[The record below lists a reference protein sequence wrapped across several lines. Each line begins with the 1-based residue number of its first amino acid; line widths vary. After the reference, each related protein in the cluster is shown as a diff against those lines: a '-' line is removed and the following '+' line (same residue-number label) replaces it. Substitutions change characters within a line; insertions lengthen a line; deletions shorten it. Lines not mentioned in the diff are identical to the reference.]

1 MQMVLAANA
10 CFEIWVLL
18 RDASVPDFVE
28 AARRKYEDFFLP
40 TKHAHLVAIM
50 SALFKLYDSR
60 SDVISIPAV
69 RKKLSPSE
77 AAATEADLTAA
88 TAIWKKIKIPR
99 HKFFAHR
106 DGSKTAQQ
114 ILAEA
119 GLSVAEMKDLIDLS
133 RRLVD
138 QLSIKFQVPPL
149 PEINAKNTTLQMLN
163 RL

>member
-1 MQMVLAANA
+1 
-10 CFEIWVLL
+10 
-18 RDASVPDFVE
+18 
-28 AARRKYEDFFLP
+28 
-40 TKHAHLVAIM
+40 M